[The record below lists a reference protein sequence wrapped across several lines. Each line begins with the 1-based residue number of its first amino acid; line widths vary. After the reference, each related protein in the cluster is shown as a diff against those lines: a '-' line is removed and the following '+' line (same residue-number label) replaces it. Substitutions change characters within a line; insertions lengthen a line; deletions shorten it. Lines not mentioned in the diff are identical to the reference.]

1 MRRSVQCYNTVFG
14 NENKSS
20 FIYTQR
26 HVSCV
31 NVFTN
36 TLVKQ
41 VVKVICHKTA
51 SPPQTDVSIVFAR
64 WCQCAHMGGH
74 IGATWQIQLNLC
86 FLQHTRV
93 HSPNGKS
100 ICSAISAQLTAE
112 SPYTLQ
118 WAPLSPKIA
127 PSHGGSG
134 PHVRH
139 DSLDPPEF
147 TSQTTFRSVQPFLQG
162 SLV

>member
-1 MRRSVQCYNTVFG
+1 
-14 NENKSS
+14 
-20 FIYTQR
+20 
-26 HVSCV
+26 V

-51 SPPQTDVSIVFAR
+51 SPPQTDGSIVFAR
-64 WCQCAHMGGH
+64 WRQCELMKGH
-74 IGATWQIQLNLC
+74 IGATWRIRSNLS

-100 ICSAISAQLTAE
+100 IGSAVSTQLTAE

-118 WAPLSPKIA
+118 
-127 PSHGGSG
+127 
-134 PHVRH
+134 
-139 DSLDPPEF
+139 
-147 TSQTTFRSVQPFLQG
+147 
-162 SLV
+162 